1 MAKPGAKPGG
11 GPQRLRGA
19 ALALLFVSLVSIPA
33 AALAQESPDQFD
45 AANAENRR
53 HSEALNQLRNQAHDL
68 RSDRAKALLHC
79 QGTGSAAANSACAN
93 NVGIEQ
99 RQRGMGLDNQIIQ
112 ERNTHNQIIKGIGVH
127 RVP

>member
-1 MAKPGAKPGG
+1 MARTGRDA
-11 GPQRLRGA
+11 RRGA
-19 ALALLFVSLVSIPA
+19 GFALLFGALALIPA
-33 AALAQESPDQFD
+33 AVLAQESPDQFD

-53 HSEALNQLRNQAHDL
+53 HGEALNQLRNQAHDL

-79 QGTGSAAANSACAN
+79 QGAGSASAKSACAN
-93 NVGIEQ
+93 NVGIEL